1 MTVNIKFLFL
11 SIKIL
16 EDMVSRRT
24 TFKLLVRNL
33 FKKFMPTYPGN
44 TPKEKIG
51 EIPLDRDLKNILEY
65 FM

>member
-1 MTVNIKFLFL
+1 
-11 SIKIL
+11 
-16 EDMVSRRT
+16 MVSKRT

-65 FM
+65 FMWAA